1 MKFSNEAK
9 VGILVTAALAALLW
23 GLNYLKGKDFF
34 SSNRT
39 YYAVYDDVGGLVK
52 SNAVIMNGFRIGIV
66 DKIEFKPD
74 HSGKLIVKMLI
85 DKKTFIS
92 NDAVAVIFSS
102 DILGQKAMRIDLGMQ
117 KEPADDGDTLQ
128 SLLQTSLTERL
139 GNQVG
144 PLKDK
149 TEALIVSIDTVV
161 TMLHDLFD
169 PKTKENLRGAIANL
183 NHSLTSL
190 DNSIS
195 NDKGKLN
202 IMLSNLESITT
213 NIKNNNKQINT
224 ILNNLSQVSDS
235 LARANFTS
243 AINNADRVLAQAA
256 DVFTKINK
264 GEGSLGQMV
273 NDRKLY
279 DNLDST
285 AKNLD
290 ELIKDLKANPK
301 RYLHFSVFGKNAK

>member
-52 SNAVIMNGFRIGIV
+52 SNTVIMNGFRIGIV
-66 DKIEFKPD
+66 DKIEFNPD
-74 HSGKLIVKMLI
+74 HSGKLTVKMLI
-85 DKKTFIS
+85 DKKTFVS
-92 NDAVAVIFSS
+92 NDAIAVIFSS
-102 DILGQKAMRIDLGMQ
+102 DILGQKAMRIDLGVDPQ
-117 KEPADDGDTLQ
+117 PAKDGDTLR
-128 SLLQTSLTERL
+128 SILQTSLTERL

-169 PKTKENLRGAIANL
+169 PQTKDNLRGAIAHL

-190 DNSIS
+190 DNSVS
-195 NDKGKLN
+195 SDRGKLN
-202 IMLSNLESITT
+202 IMLNNLESITT
-213 NIKNNNKQINT
+213 NIKNNNKQINA

-243 AINNADRVLAQAA
+243 AINNADRTLAQAA
-256 DVFTKINK
+256 EVFTKINR
-264 GEGSLGQMV
+264 GEGSLGQLV
-273 NDRKLY
+273 NDKKLY

-290 ELIKDLKANPK
+290 ELVKDLKANPK